1 MAQVETFE
9 VSKAS
14 YKPLPIVAPDFSYT
28 MDLMVMSALY
38 QDVMR
43 DEEIRSFERRRVNV
57 NNTRF
62 NHGYNYILIFIE
74 TTSRKVWV
82 FPQRTKSSR
91 ETFKSFTLFRIKVN
105 NKISRLLSDADPA
118 LGLIK

>member
-1 MAQVETFE
+1 MKRLGVLREG
-9 VSKAS
+9 
-14 YKPLPIVAPDFSYT
+14 
-28 MDLMVMSALY
+28 
-38 QDVMR
+38 
-43 DEEIRSFERRRVNV
+43 VNV

-118 LGLIK
+118 FALIKQNCTFFNYCQLVASQGNRTALSRVVCLIKLPEDDYFFF